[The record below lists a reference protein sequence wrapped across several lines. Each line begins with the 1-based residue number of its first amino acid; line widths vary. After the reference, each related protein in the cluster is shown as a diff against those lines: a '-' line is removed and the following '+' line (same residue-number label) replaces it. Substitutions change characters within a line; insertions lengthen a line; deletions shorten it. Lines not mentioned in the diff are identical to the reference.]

1 MTKNNDID
9 KCKYS
14 GYGIGF
20 DRKRKFS
27 VGDEFG
33 RNCIILG
40 LDMSSSVH
48 LSNKKK
54 ESPTQGLD
62 GTTLTAEKKIQ
73 LILPKIIR
81 RFV

>member
-48 LSNKKK
+48 LGNKKK
-54 ESPTQGLD
+54 ESPTQGLH